1 MKSFIAQRRSVDNR
15 ASARSI
21 EGMKKSALFVGIDG
35 GGTGCRAR
43 LADAHGSILGEG
55 RGGPASVRLGV
66 DVAWQ
71 AVTEAVGAALRS
83 AGVSE
88 EQQAIY
94 GCAALAGI
102 SRDGARDALEAKPHS
117 FARLMFT
124 SDSRAACLGAH
135 AGADGGI
142 VIAGTGSIAFAL
154 MADQDI
160 RIGGYGI
167 PVSDEGSGADCG
179 IAAVRALLIALDGRC
194 EPTAFTNAMAQ
205 KFIGGASAV
214 VAWMDRASGTDY
226 AAFAPLVFDY
236 ADQHD
241 PVAKVIAVDAGHKIS
256 ALVHALAKRGVPRIA
271 LLGGLSRRILLY
283 LDEAARVR
291 ISPAKGDAMDGA
303 LLLARRLVPS
313 ADHSGGA

>member
-1 MKSFIAQRRSVDNR
+1 MVSFIAQQHGVDNR

-43 LADAHGSILGEG
+43 LVNANGSVLGEG

-66 DVAWQ
+66 DVAWN
-71 AVTEAVGAALRS
+71 AVMEAVEAALRS
-83 AGVSE
+83 AGVSRD
-88 EQQAIY
+88 QHAIY

-102 SRDGARDALEAKPHS
+102 SRAGVRDALEAKSH
-117 FARLMFT
+117 FLAKLIFT

-154 MADQDI
+154 MADHEI

-179 IAAVRALLIALDGRC
+179 IAAVRALLMALDGRC
-194 EPTAFTNAMAQ
+194 ESTAFINAMAQ

-226 AAFAPLVFDY
+226 ASFAPLVFDY

-241 PVAKVIAVDAGHKIS
+241 PAAHAIALAAGHNIS

-271 LLGGLSRRILLY
+271 LLGGLSHRILPH
-283 LDEAARVR
+283 LDNAARGR
-291 ISPAKGDAMDGA
+291 ILSAKGDAMDGA
-303 LLLARRLVPS
+303 LLLARRLMPGT
-313 ADHSGGA
+313 DYSGGA